1 MAIWDFDYSSI
12 SSITR
17 LLEENGLGM
26 TKKFGQNFLV
36 SMSAL
41 DRITA
46 LSGACEGMRVWEVG
60 PGIGALTTKLLQ
72 TGAEVTAFEIDHGF
86 CRILREQA
94 YVDVP
99 NFKLVEGD
107 ALKNWK
113 TEWETQGTPDIIC
126 ANLPYNVG
134 SIFIASVIENRCL
147 PQTMVFTL
155 QSEVVDRICA
165 KQTDDAFS
173 GFSILTGIDYE
184 NTDAMRLR
192 SGCFFPSPNVDSS
205 VVVMRKRENPLVPD
219 AEARDFLE
227 LVRILFAQRRKT
239 VKNNLKATGKSSADI
254 DRALSECGISQT
266 ERAEKLSVGQI
277 LALKRSLQG

>member
-12 SSITR
+12 SSIAK

-41 DRITA
+41 ERICA
-46 LSGACEGMRVWEVG
+46 LSGACEGKRVWEVG

-72 TGAEVTAFEIDHGF
+72 TGADVTAFEIDHGF

-99 NFKLVEGD
+99 SFTLVEGD
-107 ALKNWK
+107 ALKTWK
-113 TEWETQGTPDIIC
+113 QVWAEQGTPDIIC

-134 SIFIASVIENRCL
+134 SVFIASIIENRCI

-155 QSEVVDRICA
+155 QTEVVDRICA
-165 KQTDDAFS
+165 KQGDEAFS

-184 NTDAMRLR
+184 NSEAFKLK
-192 SGCFFPSPNVDSS
+192 SGCFFPPPNVDSS
-205 VVVMRKRENPLVPD
+205 VVVMRKRATPLVPD
-219 AEARDFLE
+219 GEAKDFLE
-227 LVRILFAQRRKT
+227 LVRVLFAQRRKT

-254 DRALSECGISQT
+254 DRALSECGISPT
-266 ERAEKLSVGQI
+266 ERAERLGIDQI
-277 LALKRSLQG
+277 LALKRSLQK

>member
-26 TKKFGQNFLV
+26 TKKFGQNFLI

-254 DRALSECGISQT
+254 DRALTECGISQT
-266 ERAEKLSVGQI
+266 ERAEKLSVWQI

>member
-12 SSITR
+12 SSMTR

-219 AEARDFLE
+219 EEARDFLE

-254 DRALSECGISQT
+254 DRALTECGISQT
-266 ERAEKLSVGQI
+266 ERAEKLSVWQI